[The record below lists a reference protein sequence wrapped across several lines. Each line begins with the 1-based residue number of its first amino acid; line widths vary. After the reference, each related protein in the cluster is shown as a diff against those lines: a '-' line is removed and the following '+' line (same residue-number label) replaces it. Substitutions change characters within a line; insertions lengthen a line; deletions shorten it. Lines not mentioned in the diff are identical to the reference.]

1 MRGLY
6 VVVAVTMAGVG
17 SVFALLAEL
26 QKRYALPTSSLGWIA
41 GAAFGAA
48 LVTQLSLS
56 RYADRGYGTLLL
68 RGGVIAAT
76 TGLIWFGLATE
87 LWQFVT
93 ARALLGAGVGVILPP
108 VRRAIVLSSD
118 GNQGERLGV
127 LYAAYLSGFV
137 LGPPIAG
144 ALTVVA
150 DVRLPFLVL
159 GGTVAVS
166 LLWIVG
172 LRLDE
177 EESGAATERHID
189 KRVLR
194 RLATSRRVVAAVLV
208 VVSLRYSIGV
218 FEPLWATHLD
228 HLGASTMAITLSLT
242 GFALP
247 MLIVAKH
254 AGRLSDTYGPRLTSL
269 LSAAVTVPIMA
280 SYGVI
285 GSVPLIMTFAVPHGL
300 MEAVQSPG
308 TQAAVADAA
317 PREDTAAAQ
326 GFAEAA
332 GSAAAAIGALTAAPL
347 YAWLGAGPAWM
358 IAAAVMAVLLV
369 TSAVLDRPVARR
381 SWRPTPV
388 APVELADAP
397 WRD

>member
-26 QKRYALPTSSLGWIA
+26 EKRYSLPTAGLGWIA
-41 GAAFGAA
+41 GAAFAAA

-68 RGGVIAAT
+68 RGGVVAAA

-127 LYAAYLSGFV
+127 LYAFYLSGFV

-144 ALTVVA
+144 ALTVLA

-172 LRLDE
+172 LRLDDGE
-177 EESGAATERHID
+177 RGATTESPAD

-194 RLATSRRVVAAVLV
+194 RLAADRRVVAAVLV

-218 FEPLWATHLD
+218 FEPLWAKHLD
-228 HLGASTMAITLSLT
+228 NLGASTMVITLSLT

-254 AGRLSDTYGPRLTSL
+254 AGRLSDSFGPRLTSV
-269 LSAAVTVPIMA
+269 LSAAATVPIMA

-300 MEAVQSPG
+300 LEAVQSPG

-326 GFAEAA
+326 GLAEAA
-332 GSAAAAIGALTAAPL
+332 GSAAAAIGAFTAAPL
-347 YAWLGAGPAWM
+347 FASLGAGPAWM
-358 IAAAVMAVLLV
+358 IAAVVMAVLLT

-381 SWRPTPV
+381 SWRPTPA

-397 WRD
+397 VRD

>member
-1 MRGLY
+1 
-6 VVVAVTMAGVG
+6 
-17 SVFALLAEL
+17 
-26 QKRYALPTSSLGWIA
+26 
-41 GAAFGAA
+41 
-48 LVTQLSLS
+48 
-56 RYADRGYGTLLL
+56 
-68 RGGVIAAT
+68 
-76 TGLIWFGLATE
+76 
-87 LWQFVT
+87 
-93 ARALLGAGVGVILPP
+93 

-127 LYAAYLSGFV
+127 LYAFYLSGFV

-144 ALTVVA
+144 ALTVLA

-159 GGTVAVS
+159 GGTVAET
-166 LLWIVG
+166 LFWIVG
-172 LRLDE
+172 LQLDDGE
-177 EESGAATERHID
+177 RGATTERLAD

-194 RLATSRRVVAAVLV
+194 RLATSRRVVAAILV

-228 HLGASTMAITLSLT
+228 NLGASTMVITLSLT

-254 AGRLSDTYGPRLTSL
+254 AGRLSDSYGPRLTSV
-269 LSAAVTVPIMA
+269 LSAAATVPIMA

-300 MEAVQSPG
+300 LEAVQSPG
-308 TQAAVADAA
+308 MQAAVADAA

-326 GFAEAA
+326 GLAEAA
-332 GSAAAAIGALTAAPL
+332 GSAAAAIGAFTAAPL
-347 YAWLGAGPAWM
+347 FASLGPAPAWM

-369 TSAVLDRPVARR
+369 TSTLLDRPVPRR
-381 SWRPTPV
+381 SWRRTPL

-397 WRD
+397 LRD

>member
-26 QKRYALPTSSLGWIA
+26 EKRYSLPPASLGWIA
-41 GAAFGAA
+41 GAAFAAA

-68 RGGVIAAT
+68 RCGVIASA
-76 TGLIWFGLATE
+76 TGLIWFGLSTE
-87 LWQFVT
+87 LWQFVS
-93 ARALLGAGVGVILPP
+93 ARALLGGGVGVILPP

-127 LYAAYLSGFV
+127 LYAFYLSGFV

-144 ALTVVA
+144 VLTVMF
-150 DVRLPFLVL
+150 DVRVPFLVL
-159 GGTVAVS
+159 GGTVAVT

-172 LRLDE
+172 LRLDDGE
-177 EESGAATERHID
+177 RGATTGTPVDR
-189 KRVLR
+189 RVLR
-194 RLATSRRVVAAVLV
+194 RLATDRRVVAAILV

-218 FEPLWATHLD
+218 FEPLWAVHLD
-228 HLGASTMAITLSLT
+228 NLGASTMVITLSLT

-254 AGRLSDTYGPRLTSL
+254 AGRLSDSYGPRFTSV
-269 LSAAVTVPIMA
+269 LSAVATVPIMA

-300 MEAVQSPG
+300 LEAVQSPG

-347 YAWLGAGPAWM
+347 FASLGAGPAWM
-358 IAAAVMAVLLV
+358 IAAGVMAVVLT
-369 TSAVLDRPVARR
+369 TSAVLDRPVPRR
-381 SWRPTPV
+381 SWRPTPS

-397 WRD
+397 VHD